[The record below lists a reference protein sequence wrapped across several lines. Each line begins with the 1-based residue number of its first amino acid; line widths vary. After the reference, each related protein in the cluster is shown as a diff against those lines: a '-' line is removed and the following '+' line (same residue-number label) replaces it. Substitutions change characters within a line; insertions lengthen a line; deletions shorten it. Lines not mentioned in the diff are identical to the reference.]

1 MVQSMTGFGS
11 AERGG
16 FRVEIRSLNHRFL
29 DISMKLPPG
38 LGEHEIPL
46 REILRERFGRGKFDV
61 YVSTTG
67 ERQLRLKLDKAVAG
81 EILDALNRLKEELSL
96 PGSIGMDT
104 LLNWKGLFMTEELS
118 YETGPLYEAFNEAA
132 AGVENMR
139 VREGEALAA
148 EIAARADRLEALN
161 NGIIEAYP
169 AVREES
175 RERFVKRLKEF
186 LPGEY
191 DETKVI
197 QEASSAAERSDI
209 SEEVSR
215 LKNHM
220 EHLRKILSAGG
231 KIGRKLDF
239 LLQEVNREANTIASK
254 TDDYKV
260 LSLVIDMKAET
271 EKAREQVQNIQ

>member
-1 MVQSMTGFGS
+1 MTGFGS

-46 REILRERFGRGKFDV
+46 REILRKRFGRGKFDV

-67 ERQLRLKLDKAVAG
+67 ERQLRLKLDKAMAG

-139 VREGEALAA
+139 AREGEALAA

-161 NGIIEAYP
+161 SGIMELYP

-175 RERFVKRLKEF
+175 RERFIRRLKEF

-191 DETKVI
+191 DEAKVI

-215 LKNHM
+215 LKNHI

-254 TDDYKV
+254 TDDYRV

>member
-46 REILRERFGRGKFDV
+46 REVLRERFGRGKFDV

-104 LLNWKGLFMTEELS
+104 LLNWKGLFMTEEIS

-139 VREGEALAA
+139 VREGEALSS

-161 NGIIEAYP
+161 NGIIEVYP

-191 DETKVI
+191 DEAKVI

-215 LKNHM
+215 LKNHI

-254 TDDYKV
+254 TDDYRV

>member
-11 AERGG
+11 AEKGG

-29 DISMKLPPG
+29 DISLKLPPG

-46 REILRERFGRGKFDV
+46 REILRKRFGRGKFDV

-96 PGSIGMDT
+96 PGSISMDT
-104 LLNWKGLFMTEELS
+104 LLNWRGLFMTEELS
-118 YETGPLYEAFNEAA
+118 YDTGPLYEAFNEAA

-148 EIAARADRLEALN
+148 EIAARADRLESLN
-161 NGIIEAYP
+161 SGIIELYP

-175 RERFVKRLKEF
+175 RERFIKRLKEL

-191 DETKVI
+191 DEAKVL

-215 LKNHM
+215 LKNHI

-254 TDDYKV
+254 TDNYRV

>member
-118 YETGPLYEAFNEAA
+118 YEAGPLYEAFNEAA

-139 VREGEALAA
+139 VREGEALSS

-161 NGIIEAYP
+161 NGIIEVYP

-191 DETKVI
+191 DEAKVI

-215 LKNHM
+215 LKNHI

-254 TDDYKV
+254 TDDYRV